1 MSFSR
6 SCEKINNL
14 KAIQSTG
21 IDYVGNV
28 FDENRSRF
36 ASLLYKS
43 EARFFSSLICFLTES

>member
-1 MSFSR
+1 MPISR
-6 SCEKINNL
+6 RCEKINNL

-36 ASLLYKS
+36 VSLQIRSSLLFIFDLLS
-43 EARFFSSLICFLTES
+43 N